1 MQGGLVRCSETAAP
15 LSICPDLYHLEVVDP
30 NNGRRLSGGEPG
42 MLAVT
47 HLPGGPCCC
56 ALLVGDIVSAMPH
69 LQALRKRVITTP
81 RRIGNLI
88 KCLGMLV
95 NTEIIH
101 GVLAAIEGVGE
112 FQIVFM
118 RGPKNGGMD
127 HLVIRLERVAG
138 AKNAMTSHDPTRRY
152 RLLRPPEDRICLTRD
167 LYDHECGVK
176 LKRVVDLRPQV
187 D

>member
-1 MQGGLVRCSETAAP
+1 LASDLGAPSVSIFTRYAFTEMQGGLVRCSETAAP

-118 RGPKNGGMD
+118 RGQKMAAWIIWLFG
-127 HLVIRLERVAG
+127 LSASRVR
-138 AKNAMTSHDPTRRY
+138 KTP
-152 RLLRPPEDRICLTRD
+152 
-167 LYDHECGVK
+167 
-176 LKRVVDLRPQV
+176 
-187 D
+187 

>member
-1 MQGGLVRCSETAAP
+1 M
-15 LSICPDLYHLEVVDP
+15 
-30 NNGRRLSGGEPG
+30 
-42 MLAVT
+42 
-47 HLPGGPCCC
+47 
-56 ALLVGDIVSAMPH
+56 
-69 LQALRKRVITTP
+69 TTP

-88 KCLGMLV
+88 KCRGMLV

-138 AKNAMTSHDPTRRY
+138 AKNALTSTMIRRVDTAFFGRPKIEFVSRETSMTTSAASN
-152 RLLRPPEDRICLTRD
+152 
-167 LYDHECGVK
+167 
-176 LKRVVDLRPQV
+176 
-187 D
+187 